1 MKKWLLLLSMGAM
14 ITSLTACSSGGSGT
28 AGKVTSKDGKT
39 VLTLSVTES
48 SPFYQTVEKKF
59 EEKYPDIDLQIKA
72 YKTGEQWGSGEYEK
86 YRNSMNTA
94 MLSGKSMDIIEVDE
108 LPLKE
113 YVSKGF
119 LLDLNELL
127 HKEQTLDKDDLQMN
141 ILDGLKLNDGI
152 YTIPLGYM
160 LRVFVGDGEMLGSV
174 NIKFDDKTWNWKEFE
189 KVSKEVIQKKSGTDE
204 LYALASYP
212 PDLLFQEMLV
222 ENYAAFVDTSAKK
235 AAFDSPEFVNLFEQ
249 VKQMYEEK
257 IVTSE
262 EAKPGNQI
270 FNSTS
275 IKSPIDFIEGP
286 YMLFDQPKLLQS
298 PQAGE
303 TGDRKGSR
311 VSTIKHFAIHAKSP
325 VKDEAWKFI
334 SFLLSKEVQMLQ
346 DREGFSM
353 LKSVNE
359 KKIDDLREKVK
370 NGEYKLS
377 NGDMAKVP
385 DEQFT
390 VFKQIV
396 TSSAQYVD
404 IDIKVL
410 SIAGEES
417 LAFFGGQKTAEEV
430 AKLIQNRVTTYLNE

>member
-1 MKKWLLLLSMGAM
+1 MKKWLLLLSMGAI
-14 ITSLTACSSGGSGT
+14 ITSLTACSSGGSST
-28 AGKVTSKDGKT
+28 ADKVTSKDGKT

-48 SPFYQTVEKKF
+48 IPFYQTVEKKF
-59 EEKYPDIDLQIKA
+59 EEKYPDIDLQINA

-94 MLSGKSMDIIEVDE
+94 MLSGKSMDIIEVDD

-119 LLDLNELL
+119 LLDMNDLLN
-127 HKEQTLDKDDLQMN
+127 KDQTLDKDDLQMN
-141 ILDGLKLNDGI
+141 ILDGLKVNDGM
-152 YTIPLGYM
+152 YTVPLGYR
-160 LRVFVGDGEMLGSV
+160 LRAFVGDGEMLSNANV
-174 NIKFDDKTWNWKEFE
+174 KFDDKTWNWKEFE
-189 KVSKEVIQKKSGTDE
+189 KVSKEVIQKKSGTDK

-212 PDLLFQEMLV
+212 PELLFQEMLV
-222 ENYAAFVDTSAKK
+222 ENYAAFVDPSAKK
-235 AAFDSPEFVNLFEQ
+235 ATFDSPEFVNLFEQ

-262 EAKPGNQI
+262 EAKPGNQM

-275 IKSPIDFIEGP
+275 ITSPIDFIEGP

-311 VSTIKHFAIHAKSP
+311 VSTIKQFAIHAKSP
-325 VKDEAWKFI
+325 VKDEAWNFI
-334 SFLLSKEVQMLQ
+334 SFLLSEEVQMLQ

-359 KKIDDLREKVK
+359 NKIDNLREKVK
-370 NGEYKLS
+370 NGEYKLP
-377 NGDMAKVP
+377 NGEMAKVS
-385 DEQFT
+385 DEQFA
-390 VFKQIV
+390 VFKQV
-396 TSSAQYVD
+396 VQTADQYVD
-404 IDIKVL
+404 LDVKVL

-417 LAFFGGQKTAEEV
+417 VAFFSGQKTAEEV

>member
-1 MKKWLLLLSMGAM
+1 MKKWILLLAMGTI
-14 ITSLTACSSGGSGT
+14 ITSLTACASEESSTS
-28 AGKVTSKDGKT
+28 AKVKSKDGRT

-48 SPFYQTVEKKF
+48 NPFYQTVEKKF
-59 EEKYPDIDLQIKA
+59 EEKYPEIDLQINA
-72 YKTGEQWGSGEYEK
+72 YKTGEQWGQGEFEK

-94 MLSGKSMDIIEVDE
+94 MLSGKSMDIIEIDS

-119 LLDLNELL
+119 LLNMNDLL
-127 HKEQTLDKDDLQMN
+127 KQDQTLDKNDLQMN
-141 ILDGLKLNDGI
+141 ILNGLKMNDGM

-160 LRVFVGDGEMLGSV
+160 LRVFVGDEAML
-174 NIKFDDKTWNWKEFE
+174 NKADAQFDDKTWNWKEFE
-189 KVSKEVIQKKSGTDE
+189 KVSKEVIQKENGQDKI
-204 LYALASYP
+204 YALASYP
-212 PDLLFQEMLV
+212 PELLFQEMLY
-222 ENYAAFVDTSAKK
+222 ENYAAFVDPSAQK
-235 AAFDSPEFVNLFEQ
+235 ATFDSPEFVNMLEQ
-249 VKQMYEEK
+249 VKQMYQDK

-262 EAKPGNQI
+262 ESKRGNQI
-270 FNSTS
+270 FSSTP
-275 IKSPIDFIEGP
+275 ITSPIDFIEGP

-303 TGDRKGSR
+303 NGNRKGSR
-311 VSTIKHFAIHAKSP
+311 ISIMAQFAIHAKSP

-334 SFLLSKEVQMLQ
+334 NFLLSEEVQMLQ

-359 KKIDDLREKVK
+359 KKIEELHEKVK

-377 NGDMAKVP
+377 SGEMAKVP

-390 VFKQIV
+390 VFKQV
-396 TSSAQYVD
+396 VQSADQYVD
-404 IDIKVL
+404 LDVKVL
-410 SIAGEES
+410 GIAGEES